1 MTNEPLFFGIRHLSP
16 AGAFHLRHY
25 LDEKKPQLVLVEG
38 PDDFNDHLVHLV
50 RPETKPPIAVMAYTQ
65 EAPVRTILYP
75 FAEYSPEYQAVLWCQ
90 EQQVSCQFIDLPS
103 EVFLAL
109 TPQHTMAVQGEEARF
124 NVYDALDAQAGEDGH
139 ETFWERTLEHT
150 ALPEAYRQGVNTFGS
165 NLRELTLEQSGND
178 AETMVREAYMSRHIV
193 NAIHSGLEPEQI
205 VVVTG
210 AYHVEGLR
218 AAVKKALESEETEN
232 VGPAIITDDEIAAL
246 PKVPASHTLM
256 PYSFYRL
263 SSRSGYGA
271 GNKAPAYYGLL
282 WEALCADTP
291 FQVAYSYLSRIA
303 RYQRKHGSHVSSA
316 EVIEAVRL
324 ASSLAQLRG
333 QGFSN
338 IPALRDLRDAAV
350 TCMGGGSAAVIS
362 LALADTEIGTC
373 IGALPDGVSR
383 TSIQEDFYRQ
393 LKNLK
398 LDKYR
403 TVTAQTLSLDLR
415 ENRTVK
421 TQKAACLDL
430 NRSYF
435 LHQLRVLNVSFVQ
448 QQKISQDQ
456 ATWAEQWNLRWTPEA
471 EIELVEAALKGDT
484 VAQAASFEM
493 KERVETADGMGT
505 IAQVIEDAFTC
516 GMSAA
521 VSYATTALQAMAVD
535 AVAVDELAF
544 TANRLSVVL
553 QYGNIRQLDPT
564 PLQPIL
570 QQLFFRACLILPAAC
585 VCDDGGSKAV
595 IEAVEQLNHCALA
608 HDFLDQDAWL
618 GALTE
623 IAERDDFNTKLS
635 GLAAAVLLERGQMD
649 TAHLHQEVQRRLSK
663 GVPADLGAGWFEGLA
678 LKNRY
683 ALIARLALWE
693 SLDNYLE
700 TLDDEEFKRALV
712 FLRRAFADFTSLEKD
727 EIAENLGEIWGL
739 NQQQV
744 SEVVNA
750 PLNQEAQEMIDSLDD
765 FDFDL

>member
-1 MTNEPLFFGIRHLSP
+1 MSNEPLYFGIRHLSP

-421 TQKAACLDL
+421 TQKAAFLDL

-595 IEAVEQLNHCALA
+595 MEAVEQLNHCALA
-608 HDFLDQDAWL
+608 HDFLDQEAWL
-618 GALTE
+618 SALTE
-623 IAERDDFNTKLS
+623 IAERDDLNTKLS

-649 TAHLHQEVQRRLSK
+649 AAHLHQEVQRRLSK

-744 SEVVNA
+744 SEAVNA
-750 PLNQEAQEMIDSLDD
+750 PLNQEAQAMIDSLED